1 MGGVAQM
8 IGNDFMRGARL
19 VSGFR
24 SAANIDS
31 LSDSKIVEFEE
42 LARSVSVS
50 QFPGAILACPRPDD
64 ITVYYAVAQSASEW
78 RRLQPLLLAFAGPTL
93 TSFTGRPELLDSK
106 VAVED
111 YLVKGG
117 WYLAV
122 RLLPGDGPSV
132 QAMVHRSLM
141 RLIQTLDVA
150 TYVSKTAPL
159 PTSRLLSKFV
169 NSLNGNDRQ
178 EALRILEVLR
188 TEMRVDALNL
198 SFLEVQIH
206 AHFGDWRSVFN
217 MPSFAS
223 LIHTRR
229 PPTVSSA
236 LLEALYQV
244 HLAPIDNG
252 QSLPNVRAR
261 YEESV
266 RADARPLVR
275 LPVPVRLG
283 EGAWRLYA
291 LEALSLRS
299 RDMELEN
306 FVFENADAIGQ
317 ELTIALTKSGRTG
330 HVENSQKV
338 PVHPDSIVEAKQA
351 LTLAL
356 EVDSLRTIKSAL
368 EKMQVLSPD
377 QRKYLLESE
386 PFRSMW
392 RSLISDT
399 QGTLPTEGW
408 LEWLKRASEQ
418 EFANALGVARR
429 GLAEWPVEVLKD
441 SLHVEHLVESLTSFP
456 EKPPGYDRLID
467 ALPLFVAWVA
477 EELDFPR
484 PGMTAVYEAL
494 LFHLVSSTRRG
505 VDVLE
510 SATTLIRALL
520 TVGIS
525 NNEYKNLLVD
535 VLELIGLGLGTRS
548 TDYVL
553 EIVEETVA
561 CPSPNPEARKEFW
574 YQVLARIE
582 PMAAHLSAIQVASL
596 MQLGKGL
603 GWDSGALQSVA
614 EAARVSGK
622 TEDTN
627 FAIGLKGKSIGIY
640 SLTEAAARQAEVLL
654 KTLVPSI
661 RVTLSNEHVGS
672 PKLKSMA
679 IGTDILVLA
688 TASATHSAT
697 LFLQQHRPRNLPL
710 LYARGRGCTSILRAL
725 EEYGQSMK
733 ADESKALAI

>member
-1 MGGVAQM
+1 M
-8 IGNDFMRGARL
+8 IGNDITIGKTL

-24 SAANIDS
+24 NVANIS
-31 LSDSKIVEFEE
+31 ALSESKIAEFDE
-42 LARSVSVS
+42 LARSVIVS
-50 QFPGAILACPRPDD
+50 QFPGAILAWPRADD
-64 ITVYYAVAQSASEW
+64 TTVYYAVVHNASEW

-93 TSFTGRPELLDSK
+93 TSFTGRPESLDPE

-111 YLVKGG
+111 YLMKGG

-122 RLLPGDGPSV
+122 RLRPGDEPSV
-132 QAMVHRSLM
+132 QSMAHRSLK
-141 RLIQTLDVA
+141 RLIQTLEAA

-159 PTSRLLSKFV
+159 PTSRLISKFV

-178 EALRILEVLR
+178 EAFRILEVLR

-206 AHFGDWRSVFN
+206 AHFGDWRSVFD

-223 LIHTRR
+223 LIRTRR
-229 PPTVSSA
+229 PPAVSSA

-244 HLAPIDNG
+244 YLAPIDDG
-252 QSLPNVRAR
+252 QSLATVRER
-261 YEESV
+261 YEEAV

-275 LPVPVRLG
+275 MPVPVSLG
-283 EGAWRLYA
+283 QGARRLYA
-291 LEALSLRS
+291 LEALSLHTRNIAL
-299 RDMELEN
+299 EL
-306 FVFENADAIGQ
+306 FVLENADAIGH
-317 ELTIALTKSGRTG
+317 ELTSALTKAGRTG
-330 HVENSQKV
+330 QVDSLQKA
-338 PVHPDSIVEAKQA
+338 PAHPDSIVEAKQA

-356 EVDSLRTIKSAL
+356 EVDSLGTIKTAL
-368 EKMQVLSPD
+368 EKMHGLSPD
-377 QRKYLLESE
+377 QRKSLLDSE

-392 RSLISDT
+392 RALSSET
-399 QGTLPTEGW
+399 QGALPTIGW
-408 LEWLKRASEQ
+408 LEWLKNAREP
-418 EFANALGVARR
+418 EFTNALGVARR
-429 GLAEWPVEVLKD
+429 GVAEWPVEALQD
-441 SLHVEHLVESLTSFP
+441 SLHVEHLVESLTNFP
-456 EKPPGYDRLID
+456 EKSPGYDRLID
-467 ALPLFVAWVA
+467 ALPLLVAWVA
-477 EELDFPR
+477 KEIDFPR
-484 PGMTAVYEAL
+484 LGMKSVYEIL

-505 VDVLE
+505 VEVLE

-520 TVGIS
+520 TVGVA
-525 NNEYKNLLVD
+525 NNNYKNLLD
-535 VLELIGLGLGTRS
+535 DILELIGLGLGARS
-548 TDYVL
+548 IDSVL

-561 CPSPNPEARKEFW
+561 CPSSNPEARKEFW

-596 MQLGKGL
+596 MQLGRGL
-603 GWDSGALQSVA
+603 GWDSDTLQSVA
-614 EAARVSGK
+614 AAVKDNGK
-622 TEDTN
+622 PGDSD
-627 FAIGLKGKSIGIY
+627 FATGLKGKSIGIY

-654 KTLVPSI
+654 KTLVPGI
-661 RVTLSNEHVGS
+661 RITLSNEHVGS

-733 ADESKALAI
+733 AEELKTSAI